1 MSYGKHNSQNSQ
13 ERGANMNAMEQV
25 GILEYNTEHQP
36 WFESLNRSW
45 IEQYFYMEPIDAEV
59 LQHPEQH
66 IISKG
71 GSILMATCEDTIA
84 GTVALKYSSPG
95 VYEFTKMAVDE
106 KYRGRK
112 IGEALALAAIKKAQ
126 QLGGKKIILY
136 SNTILEPAIRL
147 YRKLGFIE
155 VPVDGPYKR
164 SNIKME
170 LNLGQS

>member
-1 MSYGKHNSQNSQ
+1 
-13 ERGANMNAMEQV
+13 MEHV
-25 GILEYNTEHQP
+25 DILEYRTEHQP
-36 WFESLNRSW
+36 WFEQLNRSW
-45 IEQYFYMEPIDAEV
+45 IERHFNMEAIDFEV
-59 LQHPEQH
+59 LQHPEDH

-71 GSILMATCEDTIA
+71 GSILMATYENTVA

-106 KYRGRK
+106 KYRGKK
-112 IGEALALAAIKKAQ
+112 IGETLALAAITKAR
-126 QLGGKKIILY
+126 QLGGRKIILY
-136 SNTILEPAIRL
+136 SNTVLEPAVML

-170 LNLGQS
+170 LNLGQL